1 MTIRKNK
8 AILIPK
14 VMKDFMQD
22 MGPEEK
28 TLLLLVWK
36 HVENK
41 LDDPEWRKSREVTIP
56 RKEIHFD
63 IDKPSEFV
71 GNLTIFGMDIPMFSG
86 GGVPNICY
94 TIETP
99 ESICTKNALSYTQRD
114 GKSITLGLHEETIED
129 LFDLS
134 QGLVEYQP

>member
-1 MTIRKNK
+1 MTIKKNK
-8 AILIPK
+8 AVLIPK

-22 MGPEEK
+22 MEPDEK
-28 TLLLLVWK
+28 TLLLLIWK

-41 LDDPEWRKSREVTIP
+41 LDDPAWRKSREVTIP
-56 RKEIHFD
+56 RKEIKFD
-63 IDKPSEFV
+63 INKSSEFV
-71 GNLTIFGMDIPMFSG
+71 GNLTLFGMAIPVFSG
-86 GGVPNICY
+86 NGIPNICY

-99 ESICTKNALSYTQRD
+99 ESICTKNALSYTQK
-114 GKSITLGLHEETIED
+114 GEKSITLGLHEETIED

>member
-1 MTIRKNK
+1 MTIKKNK
-8 AILIPK
+8 AVLIPK

-22 MGPEEK
+22 MEPKEK
-28 TLLLLVWK
+28 ALLLLIWK

-41 LDDPEWRKSREVTIP
+41 LDDPTWRKSREVTIP
-56 RKEIHFD
+56 RKEINFN
-63 IDKPSEFV
+63 IDKKSEII
-71 GNLTIFGMDIPMFSG
+71 GTINLFGMELPVSSG
-86 GGVPNICY
+86 NGIPNICY

-99 ESICTKNALSYTQRD
+99 ESICTKNALSYTQK
-114 GKSITLGLHEETIED
+114 GEKSITLGLHEETIED